1 MECYSAGRSKTRH
14 RLIDVPFVGAR
25 ELDSALALVGNR
37 AQMRWLSS
45 RRAPPSCTGPE
56 LPCSPSRRDC
66 HRCSGGVSIAMPADF
81 LSYGANQRATY
92 FRLATYADRILR
104 GETPADIPVE
114 QPTNFELVVNLS
126 TAKALRIEVPKSI
139 LLRADR
145 VIE

>member
-1 MECYSAGRSKTRH
+1 MRQARRLEHGRDDIDQVVVLISYLTFRFD
-14 RLIDVPFVGAR
+14 RL
-25 ELDSALALVGNR
+25 
-37 AQMRWLSS
+37 
-45 RRAPPSCTGPE
+45 GP
-56 LPCSPSRRDC
+56 RD
-66 HRCSGGVSIAMPADF
+66 RVS
-81 LSYGANQRATY
+81 LSYGANQRATN